1 MTDGPFLIPVLGDQL
16 TPDIAAL
23 RHADKAR
30 SVVLMMEV
38 GDETRYVRHH
48 KAKIAFILSA
58 MRHHADRLRALG
70 WTVDYVKLDDPANS
84 GSFTAEVARAIA
96 RRMILFEKHE
106 TLVERSLTILT
117 RFCRGVDT
125 RRQVSVSPKSRSAR
139 TAVVAPEAR
148 ARGAFQRA
156 VGVFQP
162 PRRRARRFR
171 A

>member
-96 RRMILFEKHE
+96 RHHPAAIHV
-106 TLVERSLTILT
+106 T
-117 RFCRGVDT
+117 
-125 RRQVSVSPKSRSAR
+125 
-139 TAVVAPEAR
+139 EA
-148 ARGAFQRA
+148 GESSSFT
-156 VGVFQP
+156 
-162 PRRRARRFR
+162 
-171 A
+171 